1 MNLEKTR
8 GNGNSLFFSIDAKCS
23 FGKGL
28 FSGVV
33 DDVQPSQVRFLKG
46 SKLDFNLKFGCSI
59 VVEVEPEK
67 WENFRSFYAE
77 LYMKLSLEL
86 TANDATK
93 RIKIDG
99 DVDELRAV
107 NIRIFKQKQAM
118 VTEQTA
124 MTMMLNMGLGMAKS
138 QAKQFL
144 NIPSLGYPTIKK

>member
-1 MNLEKTR
+1 
-8 GNGNSLFFSIDAKCS
+8 
-23 FGKGL
+23 
-28 FSGVV
+28 
-33 DDVQPSQVRFLKG
+33 
-46 SKLDFNLKFGCSI
+46 
-59 VVEVEPEK
+59 
-67 WENFRSFYAE
+67 
-77 LYMKLSLEL
+77 MKLSLEL

-107 NIRIFKQKQAM
+107 NIRIFKQKKAM
-118 VTEQTA
+118 VAEQTA